1 LRAESFSI
9 GIVRGAWRE
18 NLLSEFVTQFQ
29 PLGNGSHSSK
39 TTWLGLHEM
48 QKKIKKK

>member
-1 LRAESFSI
+1 LRAENFSI
-9 GIVRGAWRE
+9 GFGHHAWRE

-29 PLGNGSHSSK
+29 PLGNGSHSS
-39 TTWLGLHEM
+39 TWLGLHEM